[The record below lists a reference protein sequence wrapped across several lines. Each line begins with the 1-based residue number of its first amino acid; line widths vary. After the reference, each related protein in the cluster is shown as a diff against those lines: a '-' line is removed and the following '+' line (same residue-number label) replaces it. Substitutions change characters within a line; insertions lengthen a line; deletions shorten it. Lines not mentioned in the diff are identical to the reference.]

1 MAHII
6 SIACGVTPW
15 AFRISTTTAWV
26 WGSLLVVATIWAKA
40 MGLMFYDWFADR
52 SAWLDG
58 IRLTIGNLLVIWLSY
73 VVFRSPDA
81 IYTSFIGI
89 ILLDYLTMSWIIK
102 QRAAK
107 AINRDPIGQ
116 LQVIDHTP
124 KMYESP
130 TKIAVMINSFAIAAA
145 ILSSL
150 LLFFVSVF
158 VLS

>member
-1 MAHII
+1 MVHII

-52 SAWLDG
+52 SAWLDAT
-58 IRLTIGNLLVIWLSY
+58 RLAAGNLIFIGLSY
-73 VVFRSPDA
+73 LVLRSPIA
-81 IYTSFIGI
+81 IYPSFIGWM
-89 ILLDYLTMSWIIK
+89 LLDSYGLSWIIK
-102 QRAAK
+102 QREAK
-107 AINRDPIGQ
+107 AIHRDPIGQ

-130 TKIAVMINSFAIAAA
+130 IKIAVMINVFAIAAA
-145 ILSSL
+145 ILASI
-150 LLFFVSVF
+150 LFAFLMYFVIS
-158 VLS
+158 

>member
-1 MAHII
+1 MVQVI

-26 WGSLLVVATIWAKA
+26 WGSLLVAATIWAKA

-52 SAWLDG
+52 SAWLDAL
-58 IRLTIGNLLVIWLSY
+58 RLTVGNLIFIGLSY
-73 VVFRSPDA
+73 LVLRSPIA
-81 IYTSFIGI
+81 IYTSFVGSIM
-89 ILLDYLTMSWIIK
+89 LDYYGLSWIIK

-107 AINRDPIGQ
+107 AINRDSIGQ
-116 LQVIDHTP
+116 LQVIDHKPT
-124 KMYESP
+124 MYESP
-130 TKIAVMINSFAIAAA
+130 TKIAVMINLFAIAAA